1 MYKYET
7 FTQRIAEHP
16 DYQAKYVEN
25 PNSYTRE
32 LAYKKIFDEVALSMR
47 KFQME
52 FAKRL
57 MDDQFKQEFRSSTQ
71 RYLDR

>member
-1 MYKYET
+1 MDNLD
-7 FTQRIAEHP
+7 P
-16 DYQAKYVEN
+16 
-25 PNSYTRE
+25 YTRE
-32 LAYKKIFDEVALSMR
+32 LAYKKIFDDVALSMR

-57 MDDQFKQEFRSSTQ
+57 MDDQFKQEFRNSTQ